1 MRIKLKRAALFSS
14 RIFLLCVI
22 LPCVFVLLC
31 GCFNYSFSYIYRQG
45 DKALY
50 EKENAVKQLKF
61 LNEEETKGYV
71 YALRKETLRL
81 GKAKNKAEAEKL
93 LDGYV
98 ISLNQIFLQAQET
111 DEHKMTLKSECGNI
125 ILSTT
130 EAINKLGGLT
140 VMEKNIFA
148 DALIFDDYSALS
160 LKRLDE
166 YKNKLT
172 VIAEKADK
180 LALKLDKMRN
190 DSIQRREG
198 LSKEYSDMLDD
209 FLHNSMFTDQI
220 CGIDKIENKVN
231 VVEEEYVSLIAYI
244 DFMTQI
250 KTDLC

>member
-1 MRIKLKRAALFSS
+1 MRLKLRRAALFSL

-50 EKENAVKQLKF
+50 EKENAVKQLRY
-61 LNEEETKGYV
+61 LNEEETNRYV

-81 GKAKNKAEAEKL
+81 GKAKNKTEAEKL

-98 ISLNQIFLQAQET
+98 ISLNQIFSQAQET
-111 DEHKMTLKSECGNI
+111 DEHKMTLKGECGNI

-130 EAINKLGGLT
+130 ESINKLGGLT

-166 YKNKLT
+166 YKKNL
-172 VIAEKADK
+172 VVVAEKAEK

-190 DSIQRREG
+190 DGIKRRES
-198 LSKEYSDMLDD
+198 LSGKYADMLDD
-209 FLHNSMFTDQI
+209 FLHDSMFSDKI
-220 CGIDKIENKVN
+220 CGIDKIENKVTA
-231 VVEEEYVSLIAYI
+231 VEEEYVSLIAYI

-250 KTDLC
+250 KTYL

>member
-1 MRIKLKRAALFSS
+1 MS

-50 EKENAVKQLKF
+50 EKENAVKQLKY
-61 LNEEETKGYV
+61 LNEDETREYV

-98 ISLNQIFLQAQET
+98 ISLNQIFSQAQET
-111 DEHKMTLKSECGNI
+111 DEQKMLLKGECADV

-130 EAINKLGGLT
+130 EKINGLGGLT

-148 DALIFDDYSALS
+148 DALIFDDYFTLS
-160 LKRLDE
+160 LERLDK
-166 YKNKLT
+166 YKNKL
-172 VIAEKADK
+172 VVVAEKAGK
-180 LALKLDKMRN
+180 MALKLDEMRN
-190 DSIQRREG
+190 DSIKRRES
-198 LSKEYSDMLDD
+198 LSEEYVAMIDN
-209 FLHNSMFTDQI
+209 FLHDSMFSDQI
-220 CGIDKIENKVN
+220 CGIDKIENKVTA
-231 VVEEEYVSLIAYI
+231 VEKEYVSLTAYI

-250 KTDLC
+250 KTDL